1 MLECIKQEL
10 LKARANIEAL
20 KQSEIANQK
29 AKANIEVIDPEC
41 QRPEEEKNKVLT
53 TANEAYNKQ
62 TEEIIKKY
70 DLQKAAFKETAERK
84 IEEKVEESFKVV
96 LDNLDKQ
103 LATE

>member
-41 QRPEEEKNKVLT
+41 QRLEEEKTRYLPPRTRRT
-53 TANEAYNKQ
+53 TNRPK
-62 TEEIIKKY
+62 
-70 DLQKAAFKETAERK
+70 R
-84 IEEKVEESFKVV
+84 
-96 LDNLDKQ
+96 
-103 LATE
+103 

>member
-41 QRPEEEKNKVLT
+41 QRLEEEKNKVLT
-53 TANEAYNKQ
+53 TAYNKQ

-70 DLQKAAFKETAERK
+70 DLQNAAFKETAERK

>member
-41 QRPEEEKNKVLT
+41 QRLEEEKNKV
-53 TANEAYNKQ
+53 
-62 TEEIIKKY
+62 
-70 DLQKAAFKETAERK
+70 DRK
-84 IEEKVEESFKVV
+84 SVV
-96 LDNLDKQ
+96 
-103 LATE
+103 